1 MLLSLFPSL
10 PSLLTLSLS
19 SYLLSALRRRRGCE
33 ERSVTRRRADEPTTE
48 GPDCYQR
55 LEFFIQVLR
64 VLCPNLT
71 DASLVVSR
79 VPRLVSVISLFVRAS
94 LASPSAHET
103 TVRSG
108 ERRKEARNREAGWE
122 GSFIA
127 FATRALHA
135 PPTSHK
141 KSEETE

>member
-1 MLLSLFPSL
+1 MIDEEQRDEERLREARPNIQVLSVLCC
-10 PSLLTLSLS
+10 LTLSLS

-94 LASPSAHET
+94 LASPSVTLLSSPYHPA
-103 TVRSG
+103 RRDRAGG
-108 ERRKEARNREAGWE
+108 EEDG
-122 GSFIA
+122 
-127 FATRALHA
+127 
-135 PPTSHK
+135 
-141 KSEETE
+141 